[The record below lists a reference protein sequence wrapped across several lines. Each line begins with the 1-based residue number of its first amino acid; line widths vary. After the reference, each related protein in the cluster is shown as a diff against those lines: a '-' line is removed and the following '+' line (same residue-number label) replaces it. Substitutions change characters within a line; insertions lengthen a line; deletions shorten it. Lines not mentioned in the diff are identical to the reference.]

1 MRSLVPTRNLLC
13 RGCRTYIAAAL
24 ALFVSQAL
32 AQAMVLEVIPLQYR
46 TAEQVIPIIQPMLA
60 PGGGVSGLQNRLVVR
75 TTPENLQEIRRI
87 LASVDARPRRLLITV
102 RQDADSDAGR
112 RAAEVSG
119 SVQIGDNARVTVPGT
134 ADRRAAHIGAGP
146 DDDGLRARVVD
157 TRRAQSERSEQ
168 TVQVLEGNSAFIR
181 IGQSVPVP
189 QQQMVQTVI
198 GGRVVTQVID
208 GMEYRDVGTGF
219 NVLPRVSGDIVTL
232 DINPQHDTSSR
243 RLPGAIDT
251 QRVATTVS
259 GRLGE
264 WMEIAGL
271 NQDRSS
277 GQSALLGRASGG
289 STDNRRVLI
298 KVEELR

>member
-1 MRSLVPTRNLLC
+1 MKGVFFTSDEPLVSTD
-13 RGCRTYIAAAL
+13 YIGNAA
-24 ALFVSQAL
+24 S
-32 AQAMVLEVIPLQYR
+32 
-46 TAEQVIPIIQPMLA
+46 
-60 PGGGVSGLQNRLVVR
+60 S
-75 TTPENLQEIRRI
+75 
-87 LASVDARPRRLLITV
+87 
-102 RQDADSDAGR
+102 
-112 RAAEVSG
+112 
-119 SVQIGDNARVTVPGT
+119 T
-134 ADRRAAHIGAGP
+134 AD
-146 DDDGLRARVVD
+146 L
-157 TRRAQSERSEQ
+157 
-168 TVQVLEGNSAFIR
+168 LL
-181 IGQSVPVP
+181 
-189 QQQMVQTVI
+189 
-198 GGRVVTQVID
+198 TQVID